1 MTKETAATQYVTVTL
16 IAKTCRECSIAFGVP
31 DYFDRQK
38 LRDGTTFHCPNG
50 HGSVYRDTDET
61 RLRRELG
68 EAQAAA
74 KAERERAERL
84 DRQLVANKGQL
95 TKMRKRATAG
105 VCPVADCHRHFTNLE
120 RHMGIKHPGFQAQDI
135 A

>member
-84 DRQLVANKGQL
+84 DRQLDRQQRPAHEDAQ
-95 TKMRKRATAG
+95 AG
-105 VCPVADCHRHFTNLE
+105 HGGRLSRRRLPSPLHE
-120 RHMGIKHPGFQAQDI
+120 PGAPHGH
-135 A
+135 